1 MGKGFLL
8 AGLVVL
14 TLISCTCEK
23 QKTAISFEDTF
34 GVWADENSE
43 MVRTS
48 KFCIIYERQGDKLKA
63 TFMTISQNGDT
74 VVFDD
79 RGAAVFDS
87 TKEEIIIKSK
97 DLLSGEE
104 VLVDID
110 SAGTIE
116 LNNTVCHLEK
126 KPDRLVLTV
135 NNQTVEEYL
144 PGEKKLRLLNHDG
157 VWRKLTLVEKLEICQ
172 PYDMPEAAAESIGA
186 CLQQWE
192 LGTMAIRNPEGYVTG
207 ITVNT
212 NRHSYVFYFANM
224 VYCRTARIRSDN
236 HGTVFAQ
243 NIRMMFKPGEFTA
256 SMPENNL
263 AETRED
269 VIIVDSLFDPKVC
282 IFAKDG
288 IYWSLKA
295 FDENMITL
303 NGCGE
308 DYFRKRKKSDT
319 EDVLEWFEYRTY

>member
-14 TLISCTCEK
+14 TLIFSNCEK
-23 QKTAISFEDTF
+23 QSTTAAFEETY

-48 KFCIIYERQGDKLKA
+48 KFCVLYERMGEKLKA
-63 TFMTISQNGDT
+63 SFQTISHNGDT

-79 RGAAVFDS
+79 RGTAVFDS
-87 TKEEIIIKSK
+87 TRREIIIKSK

-104 VLVDID
+104 LLVDND

-116 LNNTVCHLEK
+116 LNNTTCLLEK
-126 KPDRLVLTV
+126 KPDRLILTAG
-135 NNQTVEEYL
+135 NQTVEEYL
-144 PGEKKLRLLNHDG
+144 PGEKKLRLLKPDG
-157 VWRKLTLVEKLEICQ
+157 TWRELALVEKLDISQ
-172 PYDMPEAAAESIGA
+172 PYDMPEATADSIGA

-192 LGTMAIRNPEGYVTG
+192 LGATAIRHPEGYVTG
-207 ITVNT
+207 VAVNT
-212 NRHSYVFYFANM
+212 NRHSYIFYFANM
-224 VYCRTARIRSDN
+224 VYCRAARIRSDN

-243 NIRMMFKPGEFTA
+243 NIRMMFKTNEFTA

-269 VIIVDSLFDPKVC
+269 VIIVDSLFDPKIC
-282 IFAKDG
+282 IFAEDG

-308 DYFRKRKKSDT
+308 DYFRKRKKSDA
-319 EDVLEWFEYRTY
+319 EDVLEWFEYRAY